1 MPSTPRLASLFAPAW
16 LVTAGLVLTSLSMV
30 FFVAP
35 LEVQMGIV
43 QKIFYFHVP
52 SAFAMYVGWGAT
64 ALGALAYLASRSPR
78 ADALAVA
85 GAEIGMLFCAVVL
98 VTGPLWARK
107 AWGVYWTWDPRLT
120 TTLAA
125 GMIYLAF
132 LSLRSFGEAGE
143 SEKLFGAGLAVLG
156 VPVLVLVHY
165 SVQKWRGV
173 HPTVITKEGGGLAPE
188 MVSVFLVS
196 IGAVLALALLLLWT
210 RYRLERQRQ
219 AVELLRAR
227 ALEADLLE
235 NEA

>member
-1 MPSTPRLASLFAPAW
+1 MSFARISPSLFAPAW
-16 LVTAGLVLTSLSMV
+16 LVTALLVLASLSLV

-35 LEVQMGIV
+35 MEVQMGIV

-64 ALGALAYLASRSPR
+64 AVGALAYLASRNPK

-85 GAEIGMLFCAVVL
+85 GAEIGMLFCAIVL

-125 GMIYLAF
+125 GMIYLAY

-156 VPVLVLVHY
+156 VPVLFLVHY

-173 HPTVITKEGGGLAPE
+173 HPTVITKQGGGLAPE
-188 MVSVFLVS
+188 MVTPFLLS
-196 IGAVLALALLLLWT
+196 IAAVLSLALLLLWT

-219 AVELLRAR
+219 SIDAARAR

>member
-1 MPSTPRLASLFAPAW
+1 MSLSRLSPSLFSPAW
-16 LVTAGLVLTSLSMV
+16 LVTALLVLASLSLV

-35 LEVQMGIV
+35 MEVQMGIV

-64 ALGALAYLASRSPR
+64 AVGALAYLASRNPK

-85 GAEIGMLFCAVVL
+85 GAEIGMLFCAIVL

-125 GMIYLAF
+125 GMIYLAY

-156 VPVLVLVHY
+156 VPVLFLVHY

-173 HPTVITKEGGGLAPE
+173 HPTVITKQGGGLAPE
-188 MVSVFLVS
+188 MVTPFLLS
-196 IGAVLALALLLLWT
+196 IAAVLSLALLLLWT

-219 AVELLRAR
+219 AIDAARAR

>member
-1 MPSTPRLASLFAPAW
+1 
-16 LVTAGLVLTSLSMV
+16 
-30 FFVAP
+30 
-35 LEVQMGIV
+35 MGIV

-64 ALGALAYLASRSPR
+64 AIGAMAYLASRNPK

-85 GAEIGMLFCAVVL
+85 GAEVGMLFCAIVL

-156 VPVLVLVHY
+156 VPVLFLVHY

-173 HPTVITKEGGGLAPE
+173 HPTVISEEGGGLAPE
-188 MVSVFLVS
+188 MVPVFLVS
-196 IGAVLALALLLLWT
+196 IAAVLALALTLLFM
-210 RYRLERQRQ
+210 RYRIERQRQ
-219 AVELLRAR
+219 EVDAARAR

-235 NEA
+235 NEG

>member
-1 MPSTPRLASLFAPAW
+1 MPSKPLSASLFAPAW
-16 LVTAGLVLTSLSMV
+16 LATAGLVLASLSMV

-35 LEVQMGIV
+35 MEVQMGIV

-64 ALGALAYLASRSPR
+64 AAGALAFLSSRNPK

-85 GAEIGMLFCAVVL
+85 GAEIGMLFCAIVL

-188 MVSVFLVS
+188 MVPVFLIS
-196 IGAVLALALLLLWT
+196 IAAVLALALSLLWT

-219 AVELLRAR
+219 EVDAARAR

-235 NEA
+235 NEG

>member
-1 MPSTPRLASLFAPAW
+1 MSFARISPSLFAPAW
-16 LVTAGLVLTSLSMV
+16 LVTALLVLASLSLV

-35 LEVQMGIV
+35 MEVQMGIV

-64 ALGALAYLASRSPR
+64 AVGALAYLASRNPK

-85 GAEIGMLFCAVVL
+85 GAEIGMLFCAIVL

-125 GMIYLAF
+125 GMIYLAY

-156 VPVLVLVHY
+156 VPVLFLVHY

-173 HPTVITKEGGGLAPE
+173 HPTVITKQGGGLAPE
-188 MVSVFLVS
+188 MVTPFLLS
-196 IGAVLALALLLLWT
+196 IAAVLSLALLLLWT

-219 AVELLRAR
+219 AIDAARAR